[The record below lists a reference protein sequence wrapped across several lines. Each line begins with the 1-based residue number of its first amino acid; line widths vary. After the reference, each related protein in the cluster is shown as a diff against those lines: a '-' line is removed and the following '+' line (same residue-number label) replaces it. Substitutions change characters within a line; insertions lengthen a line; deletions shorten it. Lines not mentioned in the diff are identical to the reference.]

1 MAMEGEVVVDMVEDT
16 EILEEEEEAMAVVV
30 VLEPCAIA
38 GLVDG
43 VHMMVNIVE
52 YLPLGITQTQPLP
65 IKWVVVQMG
74 FLPVTLPDRL
84 GRRIW
89 KKMRIN

>member
-1 MAMEGEVVVDMVEDT
+1 MAMEVEVVVAMEGDIVMLDK
-16 EILEEEEEAMAVVV
+16 EEETMDVVV
-30 VLEPCAIA
+30 VLEPCATA